1 MLGAYGYFELHR
13 TYTFDICCFYQLKY
27 IYILKD
33 VLPFIY
39 VFIDDDIVVNMEH
52 SITLFNNTYALLEI
66 IYFGNFHYT
75 SHVVDKNRG
84 IWFYDGIKTCGSWAT
99 KWQNTIPE
107 CFLLLHYLSWTAVN
121 TTLGI
126 LMGFN
131 KSVAQRRACTT
142 SKLIQTS

>member
-1 MLGAYGYFELHR
+1 MQRKFRILNLH
-13 TYTFDICCFYQLKY
+13 TTFQK
-27 IYILKD
+27 YILKD

-84 IWFYDGIKTCGSWAT
+84 IWFYDGIKTG
-99 KWQNTIPE
+99 
-107 CFLLLHYLSWTAVN
+107 
-121 TTLGI
+121 
-126 LMGFN
+126 
-131 KSVAQRRACTT
+131 
-142 SKLIQTS
+142 SKLEYEGNLQNIDINMLQKTKVLRT

>member
-1 MLGAYGYFELHR
+1 MQRKFRILNLH
-13 TYTFDICCFYQLKY
+13 TTFQK
-27 IYILKD
+27 YILKD

-107 CFLLLHYLSWTAVN
+107 CFLLLHYLFVS
-121 TTLGI
+121 I
-126 LMGFN
+126 
-131 KSVAQRRACTT
+131 
-142 SKLIQTS
+142 IQVLSL